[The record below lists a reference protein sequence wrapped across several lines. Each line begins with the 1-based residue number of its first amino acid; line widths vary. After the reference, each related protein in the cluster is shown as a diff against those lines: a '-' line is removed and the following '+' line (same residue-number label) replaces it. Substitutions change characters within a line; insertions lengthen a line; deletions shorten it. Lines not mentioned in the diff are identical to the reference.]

1 MEELVT
7 CLSTV
12 SNKFTKYKGRI
23 FLTARRLMLGYYI
36 YAYWREN
43 FYGDVEGATLTNL
56 FSYLDISISG
66 TRNREFD
73 GPFLKNTKK

>member
-1 MEELVT
+1 
-7 CLSTV
+7 
-12 SNKFTKYKGRI
+12 
-23 FLTARRLMLGYYI
+23 MLGYYI

-43 FYGDVEGATLTNL
+43 FYGAVEGATLTNL